1 VSTDT
6 AIGALPS
13 PSERGTSPAIAVS
26 LGAILL
32 ASLAWCIH
40 AIAPG
45 ADKSTSLLVVVFV
58 WFATPGLLI
67 ARALYGS
74 QPGARLAAL
83 LVGAP
88 WGFAASS
95 LVLLLMWVS
104 GLRHP
109 LLLALAPLAA
119 CAAAVLTRRLSGA
132 VRPPAFG
139 RADLVPLMLVLLLV
153 PLVDGSPFARV
164 GQRLPEGKAFRAYF
178 NADTVWAMAEIAEV
192 GKGDI
197 PPRNP
202 FLRGEPLHYYWFA
215 NLLSAVEHRHL
226 PRLQSEEILLGN
238 AVLLGLVF
246 LGFMYAFVRH
256 FVQSPWASAVACIGV
271 ILFSSFEGAYALWMT
286 GGSFEFVR
294 NLNIDAVSRWMLL
307 PQGMPIDGLHRLLWY
322 QPHHAL
328 AWSLSLSAL
337 VVVFAA
343 HDKGRF
349 GLNLLVGTVL
359 GIALMLS
366 PFPAI
371 MVGLAVAVYLT
382 VVLLRNRQ
390 WKALLLAGAAGA
402 VPGGLAVA
410 GMTLLQYVDRAHG
423 TVATVG
429 TLNRVAAQSMV
440 PTIVLSFGPVLI
452 CGVIGLV
459 LGAIRGSRQMLV
471 VMLLVS
477 IGLFFYFF
485 VDVPEHQHV
494 YVAFRAGHLLFLSM
508 TPLIGFALQEVWR
521 SGLIGRTV
529 GVLTFVLVMAAAAPT
544 TAIDFY
550 NTRDTS
556 NRNEAPFGS
565 WTYIVTPEELQA
577 LDWIRVH
584 TAPDAI
590 VQVEPVCRGRE
601 TWFFIPAFAER
612 RMAAG
617 LPTSMV
623 PLRPY
628 EEASERVREL
638 FRENSSSG
646 VLARAQ
652 ALGIN
657 YIVVGRQEEAAY
669 PALKSI
675 LDGAPDQFAP
685 VFRNIT
691 VTIYKVA

>member
-1 VSTDT
+1 VCRRVNRTTFVLT
-6 AIGALPS
+6 ALLLSAL
-13 PSERGTSPAIAVS
+13 G
-26 LGAILL
+26 
-32 ASLAWCIH
+32 WCIH

-45 ADKSTSLLVVVFV
+45 ADKSAVLLVFIFV
-58 WFATPGLLI
+58 CFATPGVLI
-67 ARALYGS
+67 ARGLYGA

-95 LVLLLMWVS
+95 LVLLALWVS

-109 LLLALAPLAA
+109 LLLALAPLMAFVAA
-119 CAAAVLTRRLSGA
+119 MMTRRLAGA
-132 VRPPAFG
+132 LQPPAFS
-139 RADLVPLMLVLLLV
+139 RADLVPLILVLLLV

-164 GQRLPEGKAFRAYF
+164 GRRLPEGKVFRAYF

-192 GKGDI
+192 GKGDV

-226 PRLQSEEILLGN
+226 PHLQSEDILLVN

-246 LGFMYAFVRH
+246 LGFLYAFVRH
-256 FVQSPWASAVACIGV
+256 FVQSPWASAIACIGV

-294 NLNIDAVSRWMLL
+294 DLNIDAVSRWMLQ

-337 VVVFAA
+337 LVVFGAR
-343 HDKGRF
+343 DKGRL
-349 GLNLLVGTVL
+349 GINLLVGTVL
-359 GIALMLS
+359 GIALMVS

-371 MVGLAVAVYLT
+371 MVGLAVAVYLSL
-382 VVLLRNRQ
+382 VLLRSRQ
-390 WKALLLAGAAGA
+390 WKALLLAGMAGA
-402 VPGGLAVA
+402 LPGGLAVA
-410 GMTLLQYVDRAHG
+410 GMTMLQYVDRAHG

-429 TLNRVAAQSMV
+429 NLNRVAAQS
-440 PTIVLSFGPVLI
+440 TISTILLSFGPVLI
-452 CGVIGLV
+452 GAVIGLV
-459 LGAIRGSRQMLV
+459 LAARRGSRQMFV
-471 VMLLVS
+471 IVLLIS
-477 IGLFFYFF
+477 IGWFFYFF

-508 TPLIGFALQEVWR
+508 TPLIGFALQEAWR
-521 SGLIGRTV
+521 SGFVGRTV
-529 GVLTFVLVMAAAAPT
+529 GVLTFVLVMAAAVPT

-584 TAPDAI
+584 TAADAI

-601 TWFFIPAFAER
+601 TWFFIPAFGER

-628 EEASERVREL
+628 EEASERVKQV
-638 FRENSSSG
+638 FREDNA
-646 VLARAQ
+646 ARAFDKAR
-652 ALGIN
+652 ALGID
-657 YIVVGRQEEAAY
+657 YLVVGRQESAAY
-669 PALKSI
+669 PGLKAV
-675 LDGAPDQFAP
+675 LDAAPGQFAP
-685 VFRNIT
+685 VFRNTTIA
-691 VTIYKVA
+691 IYKVSPT

>member
-1 VSTDT
+1 VGTDLST
-6 AIGALPS
+6 AALPS
-13 PSERGTSPAIAVS
+13 PSPRAASPVIAVWLS
-26 LGAILL
+26 AILL
-32 ASLAWCIH
+32 ASLAWCLH

-45 ADKSTSLLVVVFV
+45 ADKSVALLVVIFV
-58 WFATPGLLI
+58 WFVAPGFLI
-67 ARALYGS
+67 ARGIYGA
-74 QPGARLAAL
+74 QPGARVAAL

-95 LVLLLMWVS
+95 LALLLMWVS

-109 LLLALAPLAA
+109 LLLAVAPLAA
-119 CAAAVLTRRLSGA
+119 GAAAMPTRRLSGA
-132 VRPPAFG
+132 VRPPAFS
-139 RADLVPLMLVLLLV
+139 RADLAPLLLVLLLV

-164 GQRLPEGKAFRAYF
+164 GQPLPEGKAFRAYF

-192 GKGDI
+192 GKGDV
-197 PPRNP
+197 PPNNP
-202 FLRGEPLHYYWFA
+202 FLRGEPLHYYWLA
-215 NLLSAVEHRHL
+215 NLISAVEHRHL
-226 PRLQSEEILLGN
+226 PHLQSEDVLLGN

-256 FVQSPWASAVACIGV
+256 FVESPWASAVACIGV
-271 ILFSSFEGAYALWMT
+271 ILCSSFEGAYALWAG

-294 NLNIDAVSRWMLL
+294 NLNIDAVSRWMLQ

-328 AWSLSLSAL
+328 AWSLSLSGL
-337 VVVFAA
+337 LIVFGARS
-343 HDKGRF
+343 KGCF
-349 GLNLLVGTVL
+349 GINLLVGTVL

-390 WKALLLAGAAGA
+390 WKALVMAGVAGAL
-402 VPGGLAVA
+402 PGGLAVA
-410 GMTLLQYVDRAHG
+410 AMTLLQYVDRAHG

-429 TLNRVAAQSMV
+429 NLNRVAAQSTV
-440 PTIVLSFGPVLI
+440 STILLSFGPILI
-452 CGVIGLV
+452 GAAIGLAFAAV
-459 LGAIRGSRQMLV
+459 RRRREILV
-471 VMLLVS
+471 VVLLMS
-477 IGLFFYFF
+477 ISVFFYFF

-508 TPLIGFALQEVWR
+508 TPLIGFALQEAWR
-521 SGLIGRTV
+521 SGLPGRTV
-529 GVLTFVLVMAAAAPT
+529 GVLTFVLVMAVAAPT

-565 WTYIVTPEELQA
+565 WTYIVTSEELQA
-577 LDWIRVH
+577 LTWIKVH
-584 TAPDAI
+584 TAPDAL
-590 VQVEPVCRGRE
+590 VQIEPVCRGRE

-612 RMAAG
+612 RMVAG

-638 FRENSSSG
+638 FQEKTSSG

-669 PALKSI
+669 PALKAI
-675 LDGAPDQFAP
+675 LDGAPGQFAP
-685 VFRNIT
+685 VFRNKT
-691 VTIYKVA
+691 VTVYKVA